1 MFVASPHCNAVEV
14 SLWTLTELF
23 WNCLANVFS
32 LIIAQELVGL
42 QWCLNSPELN
52 TSKLA
57 SSSFE
62 ETLRRVFTILQNR
75 EQNAFGGHNNIIYQV
90 QQNRDAAP
98 RTRSVWPG
106 LNTGIL
112 CKRRM
117 QAPSV
122 VVTATNCN
130 PLLLFFLKPFTHEK
144 DWTTF
149 RTRSHKCTK
158 SGGGDRN
165 HINHW
170 NSDHTHVSQQSCVL
184 WQKCFVVFSD
194 KWLLLVMLLRFTK
207 RMELKNASPLYRAT
221 LKENNPMHLRANQ
234 SQEPSPKLK
243 IWQNTNQMH
252 PLSKS
257 CDVFCRAASTFAQR
271 TSESI
276 FIQVRKQKPVTLVVQ
291 CFYQM
296 LGEEHHGNIN
306 KIKKMLDPIAKT
318 SSKALDDFCQ
328 PRHVSAELV
337 YHVLNG
343 LHFQFPNRQFFFSRR
358 GGRYACEAN
367 WTHGI
372 GISLQE
378 WNAATVWDL

>member
-158 SGGGDRN
+158 SGGGG
-165 HINHW
+165 IATTLITETVTT
-170 NSDHTHVSQQSCVL
+170 HTSRSSPVSY
-184 WQKCFVVFSD
+184 D
-194 KWLLLVMLLRFTK
+194 KNVSLSF
-207 RMELKNASPLYRAT
+207 
-221 LKENNPMHLRANQ
+221 Q
-234 SQEPSPKLK
+234 
-243 IWQNTNQMH
+243 TNGY
-252 PLSKS
+252 
-257 CDVFCRAASTFAQR
+257 CWWC
-271 TSESI
+271 
-276 FIQVRKQKPVTLVVQ
+276 
-291 CFYQM
+291 C
-296 LGEEHHGNIN
+296 
-306 KIKKMLDPIAKT
+306 
-318 SSKALDDFCQ
+318 
-328 PRHVSAELV
+328 
-337 YHVLNG
+337 
-343 LHFQFPNRQFFFSRR
+343 
-358 GGRYACEAN
+358 
-367 WTHGI
+367 
-372 GISLQE
+372 
-378 WNAATVWDL
+378 WDLPKGWSWKMRRLCTEPLWRKTIRCICAPISHKNRRQS